1 MLLIY
6 WRLRFRA
13 RIQEIGQ
20 QAARGSCCRFLPTL
34 EATLLTALVAVAW
47 PGLMWYFGWRLTA
60 AADASELCKALGAG
74 LTETARVFLALELLR
89 HTCGHRGLGESHFGW
104 PASALKLLRQNI
116 RLFILPALGLMCV
129 AVAMAWQEN
138 DRWDASL
145 GRMCFIAAL
154 LCFSLVLHR
163 VLRPASVVF
172 QAMIAA
178 RRGGWLE
185 RFRYVW
191 YPLCTLTPAA
201 LAILAAAGYH
211 YTARQLVIRLI
222 LTAYV
227 LVGGV
232 VCRAL
237 LLRWTLVN
245 QRKLAIEQ
253 ARQAACGR
261 PEREQFGRRGLRRR
275 RSAGLDDARARSGHD
290 QHPDPPAGRILAGRG
305 LCLGRLVC
313 VDRRAAGPE
322 QRQRDGLADHRHG
335 K

>member
-1 MLLIY
+1 M
-6 WRLRFRA
+6 
-13 RIQEIGQ
+13 
-20 QAARGSCCRFLPTL
+20 AA
-34 EATLLTALVAVAW
+34 AW
-47 PGLMWYFGWRLTA
+47 PGLMWYLGWRLTA
-60 AADASELCKALGAG
+60 AADASELCKAVGAG

-89 HTCGHRGLGESHFGW
+89 HICCHRGLGESHFGW
-104 PASALKLLRQNI
+104 PAAALKLLRQNI
-116 RLFILPALGLMCV
+116 RWFSLPVLPLMCV

-145 GRMCFIAAL
+145 GRICFIAAL
-154 LCFSLVLHR
+154 LCFSLALHR

-178 RRGGWLE
+178 RRGGWLD

-191 YPLCTLTPAA
+191 YPLCTLTPAV

-237 LLRWTLVN
+237 AAAMDVGEP
-245 QRKLAIEQ
+245 AQ
-253 ARQAACGR
+253 AGHRAGPASGARPPRTRAMRAKRSAA
-261 PEREQFGRRGLRRR
+261 P
-275 RSAGLDDARARSGHD
+275 RSAGLDDARTRSGHD

-305 LCLGRLVC
+305 LWRWPSGVRGSTCCR
-313 VDRRAAGPE
+313 P
-322 QRQRDGLADHRHG
+322 
-335 K
+335 